1 VALAV
6 VAGALITSE
15 RDERRPSGARQALV
29 LAVVAGIGFGVSFV
43 LFAESSHHSGFWP
56 VLSARAAAVVGV
68 SIVVVASR
76 VPRSIERAPRRL
88 ALGAG
93 VLDVGAT
100 TLLLVAVRTGQIA
113 LVAPVASL
121 APGFTVVNAWWYL
134 HEKASR
140 IQLAGL
146 VLALLGLALIAVG

>member
-1 VALAV
+1 M
-6 VAGALITSE
+6 
-15 RDERRPSGARQALV
+15 
-29 LAVVAGIGFGVSFV
+29 
-43 LFAESSHHSGFWP
+43 
-56 VLSARAAAVVGV
+56 VGV

-76 VPRSIERAPRRL
+76 APRTIERAPWRL